1 MFVLGQVHAI
11 MEFWLRRKLR
21 ECRNTAYVQ
30 TVRSRGKPADWWGE
44 YVEEFSNP
52 PTQKAIKDA
61 KKQGWYLK
69 LASPLV
75 RFIVLK
81 VFLLPIDFVPFFGMA
96 LGAALRSLSYGRQL
110 HTSLFEAKRM
120 SPLQIELW
128 ITERQTAYRSFGFA
142 AALMERIPLVGMVF
156 SISNRIGAAMWAH
169 DLEKRQQRIR
179 ASSLSSGAQLE
190 EFKTKPTLKKIY
202 KQVQAGDEV
211 QEGQFNGEGLAVLRA
226 HRGLAMFT
234 HLSFTFPLKLISPAA
249 SSRIASLASTK
260 AVAALYIVGYGGG
273 LVSGDSVELDIDVGQ
288 GACAVV
294 LTQGSTKVFKT
305 RATAPTQ
312 HVSTMHTASLDSTS
326 AAGAGAGVGG
336 MTRQVYRYLIRP
348 EATLVLLPDPVTCFA
363 AARYDQVQRFDLR
376 SDTSSLVMLD
386 WITPGRTAVCHPPSG
401 VRVSALDSFPEAQSG
416 AQMKDYTTPPRLPE
430 RWKFDSY
437 RSRNEVRLRTR
448 STARDVL
455 LLEQHPDRDHGPEG
469 VGWTELARR
478 NYPYDTYATLFLAG
492 PDAQPLI
499 DALSAEFEPI
509 QIRPATVHPPV
520 VWSLSTV
527 EDGPPQ
533 LVVVRIAAASAAD
546 VREWL
551 RPRLAPLES
560 VVGRDL
566 LKQAI

>member
-75 RFIVLK
+75 RFVVLK
-81 VFLLPIDFVPFFGMA
+81 LFLLPIDFVPLFGMA

-110 HTSLFEAKRM
+110 HTALFEAKRM

-179 ASSLSSGAQLE
+179 ASSLSSDAQQLQ

-202 KQVQAGDEV
+202 KQVQAGEA
-211 QEGQFNGEGLAVLRA
+211 EGQFNGEGLAVLRA
-226 HRGLAMFT
+226 HKGAAMFT

-249 SSRIASLASTK
+249 SSRIASLATAK

-273 LVSGDSVELDIDVGQ
+273 LVSGDSVELDMDVGQ

-305 RATAPTQ
+305 RATAPTR
-312 HVSTMHTASLDSTS
+312 HVSTMHTAGPDATS
-326 AAGAGAGVGG
+326 AARVGVGVGG
-336 MTRQVYRYLIRP
+336 MTRQVYRYLIRAD
-348 EATLVLLPDPVTCFA
+348 ATLVLLPDPVTCFA

-376 SDTSSLVMLD
+376 SSTSSLVMLD
-386 WITPGRTAVCHPPSG
+386 WITPGRTAVCHTPH
-401 VRVSALDSFPEAQSG
+401 VRVSALDAFPEAQRG

-437 RSRNEVRLRTR
+437 RSRNEVRLPDH

-455 LLEQHPDRDHGPEG
+455 LLEQHADRDHGPEG

-478 NYPYDTYATLFLAG
+478 NCPYDTYATLLLAG

-499 DALSAEFEPI
+499 DTLSVEFEQI
-509 QIRPATVHPPV
+509 QIRPASVHPAV
-520 VWSLSTV
+520 VWSLSAV

-533 LVVVRIAAASAAD
+533 LVVVRIAAASAAH
-546 VREWL
+546 VRAWL
-551 RPRLAPLES
+551 RARLAPLQS